1 VTTIHVLGL
10 DESSGNMKLA
20 YDNALQVPMSMET
33 LEVYSFCLCHKL
45 IFKLDLFSFVHLFII
60 TI

>member
-1 VTTIHVLGL
+1 MEVTTIHVLGL

-33 LEVYSFCLCHKL
+33 LEVF
-45 IFKLDLFSFVHLFII
+45 FFVFP
-60 TI
+60 